1 MPAAW
6 VLRWRGLLGTSKA
19 ADMIDMLLDP
29 DKALDAVNRAVSLV
43 KKASA
48 TAQNVESLA
57 PLLGRYFDAKANAI
71 AVAEKAKAGGFGGS
85 SMGKALELEMAI
97 ESQRQFEEDL
107 KGLFYSSNKM
117 DVWQR
122 IKARAAQ
129 MEAQAA
135 KAAAAE
141 KRALEAKKKQQE
153 EEITIVI
160 AIVIVVVTLGVVGY
174 FAWEFIS
181 HCSKVGC
188 G

>member
-1 MPAAW
+1 
-6 VLRWRGLLGTSKA
+6 
-19 ADMIDMLLDP
+19 MIVDLLLDP
-29 DKALDAVNRAVSLV
+29 DKALEAVNKAVSLV
-43 KKASA
+43 KKASQ

-71 AVAEKAKAGGFGGS
+71 ATMEKAKAGGFGGS

-97 ESQRQFEEDL
+97 ESQREFEEAL
-107 KGLFYSSNKM
+107 KGLFMSSGKM

-129 MEAQAA
+129 MELQAA

-141 KRALEAKKKQQE
+141 KRAREIKKQQRE
-153 EEITIVI
+153 EELTVIFAIIV
-160 AIVIVVVTLGVVGY
+160 VVVTLAVVGY
-174 FAWEFIS
+174 FAYEFIS
-181 HCSKVGC
+181 HCAKVGC